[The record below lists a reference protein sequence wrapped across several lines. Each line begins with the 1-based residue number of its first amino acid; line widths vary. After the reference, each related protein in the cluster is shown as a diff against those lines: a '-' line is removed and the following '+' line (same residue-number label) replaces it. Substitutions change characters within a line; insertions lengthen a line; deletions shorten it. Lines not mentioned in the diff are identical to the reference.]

1 MVGTRLGA
9 GLGDGLRRAV
19 LAGVAALMTAL
30 ALASRAGAEQRLAL
44 VVGNA
49 GYTANRLANP
59 VNDAELVARAL
70 AATGFEIVKLIDA
83 DQAALRRAVIEFAR
97 RLRGSDSV
105 GLFYYAGHAVQVDG
119 ENYLIPVGADIKEAA
134 EVPIAAVSL
143 GELLKAMERAESQLT
158 IAILDACRD
167 NPFPSATRAL
177 TRGLAPVRA
186 PTGTLIAFATGP
198 GEVALDGDGANSPYS
213 AALAA
218 HIPEIGIPL
227 EEVFRRTRR
236 KVLEATANRQTPW
249 EHSSLTAEFFFRP
262 KSAEPER
269 TARDVTAGVSEIRLA
284 ELAAWE
290 AIKDG
295 ADVAALRR
303 HVAAY
308 PDGVFAELALIRIAK
323 LEQQTTSWSWILTGG
338 VPAVPTR
345 SAAESA
351 FERAVKLEAEAKGPA
366 ALAEAAALYREAA
379 DGGLAAAMHRL
390 GRLYDQGHG
399 VPRDLAAA
407 AEWYRRAAD
416 LDHAAA
422 MAALGTMHEYG
433 EGVAK
438 DQAEALRLYRL
449 AADRGDPHGLT
460 SLGYLF
466 AEGKGVTRDARA
478 ARRLYATAAELGH
491 ARAMY
496 NLALLCIRGLGGPK
510 DLAEAVRLLKSATD
524 KGHAGAMREL
534 AFLYDE
540 GRGVGRNA
548 DLAAELL
555 LKAYKAGHKEAA
567 LDLKSRSQTWSYA
580 TRRAIQKRLAG
591 GGFYSGLAHGFID
604 RSTRDALDR
613 FAAQN

>member
-1 MVGTRLGA
+1 MVGFTTGA
-9 GLGDGLRRAV
+9 RRSAARRRV
-19 LAGVAALMTAL
+19 ALAGVALLL
-30 ALASRAGAEQRLAL
+30 ALGHSSRVWAEQRLAL

-49 GYTANRLANP
+49 GYAANRLANP
-59 VNDAELVARAL
+59 SNDAELIARAL
-70 AATGFEIVKLIDA
+70 AATGFEVVKLIDA
-83 DQAALRRAVIEFAR
+83 DQAALKRAVLELAR

-105 GLFYYAGHAVQVDG
+105 GLFYYAGHAAQVDG

-143 GELLKAMERAESQLT
+143 AELLKAMERSESQLT

-167 NPFPSATRAL
+167 NPFPSATRSL
-177 TRGLAPVRA
+177 TRGLAPVKA

-213 AALAA
+213 AALAT

-236 KVLEATANRQTPW
+236 RVLTATANRQTPW
-249 EHSSLTAEFFFRP
+249 EHSSLTAEFYFRP
-262 KSAEPER
+262 KTAEPER
-269 TARDVTAGVSEIRLA
+269 TARGPLGGVSELRLA

-290 AIKDG
+290 AIKDST
-295 ADVAALRR
+295 DIEALRR
-303 HVAAY
+303 HVGAY
-308 PDGVFAELALIRIAK
+308 PDGVFAELALIRIGK
-323 LEQQTTSWSWILTGG
+323 LERQPTTWGRILTGG
-338 VPAVPTR
+338 VPAAPAR

-351 FERAVKLEAEAKGPA
+351 FERAVKLEAEANGPA
-366 ALAEAAALYREAA
+366 TLAEAAALYRQAA

-390 GRLYDQGHG
+390 GRLYDQGLG
-399 VPRDLAAA
+399 VSRDLAEAA
-407 AEWYRRAAD
+407 RWYRRAAE

-433 EGVAK
+433 EGVGR
-438 DQAEALRLYRL
+438 DLAEALRLYRL

-460 SLGYLF
+460 SLGYLY
-466 AEGKGVTRDARA
+466 AEGKGVTRDVAA

-491 ARAMY
+491 TRAMY
-496 NLALLCIRGLGGPK
+496 NLALLCIRGQGGPR
-510 DLAEAVRLLKSATD
+510 DLAEAVRLLGSASD

-540 GRGVGRNA
+540 GRGVGRNPV
-548 DLAAELL
+548 LAAELL
-555 LKAYKAGHKEAA
+555 LKAFQAGHKEAA
-567 LDLKSRSQTWSYA
+567 LDLRSRSQSWSYA
-580 TRRAIQKRLAG
+580 TRREVQRRLAG
-591 GGFYSGLAHGFID
+591 GGFYKGLVHGFID
-604 RSTRDALDR
+604 RKTREALDR